1 VGWKARALASLLG
14 ATGGLIVALA
24 GASASQALFPQ
35 CPPVAKDTGC
45 QFLITV
51 TDAGSSIAEDATQPP
66 YEGEDDALIGV
77 QNSSSRPIGALPLEA
92 SGLFSFEQDGMCD
105 PGSAPVPSGCVPVPG
120 TPAGTT
126 CEGGGGYN
134 CSFAPP
140 PGEPPNTVEQQNTSG
155 PAWPNGDHQNGYEGP
170 TSWFTVPPEQVA
182 KGTVNFSPAIAPGTS
197 TYFSLESP
205 PSGSALKVGTPSTM
219 PGTPGSP
226 GGGSQLPRAFGPQG
240 AIQGLPS
247 PKVCLSKRHFTIH
260 IRRYPRISYLEAI
273 VFINKR
279 QTSVSRAR
287 NGQFTSPIN
296 LVGLPKGTVVV
307 KITVITSTGGIIVGT
322 RVYHT
327 CRTKLKGKGHHRL

>member
-1 VGWKARALASLLG
+1 VVASFLG
-14 ATGGLIVALA
+14 ALMGMIVVLA
-24 GASASQALFPQ
+24 GAPASQALFTQ
-35 CPPVAKDTGC
+35 CPPVSKDTGC

-51 TDAGSSIAEDATQPP
+51 TNAGSSIAEDATQPP

-77 QNSSSRPIGALPLEA
+77 QNSSSRSIAALPLEA
-92 SGLFSFEQDGMCD
+92 SGLFAFEQDGMCD
-105 PGSAPVPSGCVPVPG
+105 PGSPPVPAGCVPVPG

-126 CEGGGGYN
+126 CDGSGGYN
-134 CSFAPP
+134 CSFPPP
-140 PGEPPNTVEQQNTSG
+140 PGEPPGTIELQNTVG

-170 TSWFTVPPEQVA
+170 TSWFTVPAQQFTQ
-182 KGTVNFSPAIAPGTS
+182 GTVNFSPAIAPGAS

-205 PSGSALKVGTPSTM
+205 PSVNALKVGTPST
-219 PGTPGSP
+219 TPGGP
-226 GGGSQLPRAFGPQG
+226 AGGGTQLPPAFGSKG

-260 IRRYPRISYLEAI
+260 IRRYKGISYVEAI

-279 QTSVSRAR
+279 QTSLSKAR

-296 LVGLPKGTVVV
+296 LRGLPKGTVVV
-307 KITVITSTGGIIVGT
+307 KITVITSTGGIIVGK

-327 CRTKLKGKGHHRL
+327 CHKKLKGKGRHRL

>member
-1 VGWKARALASLLG
+1 MLASLLG
-14 ATGGLIVALA
+14 AIGGLILALA
-24 GASASQALFPQ
+24 GASASQALFAQ
-35 CPPVAKDTGC
+35 CPPVDKDAGC

-66 YEGEDDALIGV
+66 YDGEDDALIGV

-92 SGLFSFEQDGMCD
+92 PGLFGMEQDGMCD

-126 CEGGGGYN
+126 CDGSGGYN
-134 CSFAPP
+134 CSFSPP
-140 PGEPPNTVEQQNTSG
+140 PGEPANTIEPQNTSG

-170 TSWFTVPPEQVA
+170 TSWFTIPPEQVA
-182 KGTVNFSPAIAPGTS
+182 KGTVNFSPAIAPGAS

-205 PSGSALKVGTPSTM
+205 PSGSALKVGTPSA
-219 PGTPGSP
+219 PGSP
-226 GGGSQLPRAFGPQG
+226 GGSKLPPAFGPQG

-247 PKVCLSKRHFTIH
+247 PKACLSKRHFTIH
-260 IRRYPRISYLEAI
+260 IRRYKGISYLEAV

-287 NGQFTSPIN
+287 NGQFTSPIS
-296 LVGLPKGTVVV
+296 LKGLPKGTVVV
-307 KITVITSTGGIIVGT
+307 KITVITSTGGIIVGK

-327 CRTKLKGKGHHRL
+327 CRRKLKGKGHHRL